1 MSSIS
6 LHCGSQLRENEFLF
20 FNVIQCLYKC
30 MCIVVYSF
38 ECKDVGVPYDSEVL
52 QLHQCHFQ
60 QCDINLRFIS
70 YVIHLGVPIDVV
82 D

>member
-1 MSSIS
+1 
-6 LHCGSQLRENEFLF
+6 
-20 FNVIQCLYKC
+20 